1 MNIQQATENLMEKMR
16 AGIRRLAL
24 MQPKSMIGRS
34 WARLDWRVL
43 LSMDLSDALTSIF
56 KILKKNGQ
64 KGDFQL
70 KAIEFWPL
78 WFRLSLLLAVI
89 LLGVG
94 LIAVPV
100 WSVALNDLSQKN
112 AESEILKSRYKHLTS
127 EANLLDQYR
136 ERVAVLDERFG
147 EMLEMIPAELEMV
160 QVLNQFSRIAI
171 DSGMQLELFKPE
183 AELREESYAI
193 LPVHM
198 KLSGTFAAAAR
209 FLEAVSG
216 MKHLV
221 TVDVLLESAGVAP
234 GRVLLSAKIKAYRGD
249 STRHFASGFKEVGLQ
264 DAAR

>member
-1 MNIQQATENLMEKMR
+1 MNIQQATENFRAKVR
-16 AGIRRLAL
+16 AGIRRIAL
-24 MQPKSMIGRS
+24 MQPKSMSGRS
-34 WARLDWRVL
+34 WSGLDWRVL
-43 LSMDLSDALTSIF
+43 LSMDLSDALTTIYES
-56 KILKKNGQ
+56 LKKTGR

-70 KAIEFWPL
+70 KAIEFWPS
-78 WFRLSLLLAVI
+78 WFRLSLLLGVI
-89 LLGVG
+89 FLGVG
-94 LIAVPV
+94 FIAVPA
-100 WSVALNDLSQKN
+100 WSVALNELSQQN
-112 AESEILKSRYKHLTS
+112 AESEILKSRYKHLTM

-147 EMLEMIPAELEMV
+147 EMLEMIPAELEVV
-160 QVLNQFSRIAI
+160 QVLNQFSRIAR

-198 KLSGTFAAAAR
+198 KLSGTFAGAAR
-209 FLEAVSG
+209 FLEAVSS

-221 TVDVLLESAGVAP
+221 TVDVLLESAGAAP

-249 STRHFASGFKEVGLQ
+249 STRHFGSGFKEVGLQ